1 MEIVGLLFAII
12 FILCIREIVCWYWKI
27 NEANQQRRDMTK
39 ILTEMKAVIE
49 SQALTN
55 AKILRELEKNQEQE

>member
-27 NEANQQRRDMTK
+27 NEVASLLQEMTQLSK
-39 ILTEMKAVIE
+39 DQKEIQIQLLAFIKA
-49 SQALTN
+49 SL
-55 AKILRELEKNQEQE
+55 K